1 MISIRKEKKRYL
13 GFLIILVVLTLC
25 SLNIFSHKISPL
37 EDNNSINHNEG
48 LNPSY
53 TVLLGQGGK
62 SLNLNTDSPV
72 IISDG
77 TGGAIIAG
85 YGISVQRVNSSGDFQ
100 WNESGV
106 IVSPPLLNTMGSD
119 ISEDNNGGAIIT
131 WNDFTNYNIYVQK
144 INSSGH
150 LQWDNNSIPISTAA
164 EVQINPQIS
173 SDGTGG
179 AIIVWRDYRDGS
191 EPSNTLYDV
200 YAQRVNSTGHT
211 QWTQDGILIY
221 ENQDFGYSGSYPKI
235 MSDGEGGAIVS
246 WHGNNTIY
254 AQKINATGH
263 IQWIT
268 NGLAIGKTSQSFPTM
283 TSDGLGGAIFAWVDR
298 RNYYPDKEDI
308 YAQRVNSTG
317 SLQWGLNGIPITTK
331 VKSIN
336 YIQICY
342 VGNETTIVS
351 WVEYSNN
358 NEIATIY
365 AQLIDNEGKFLWS
378 LNGVVLGSETY
389 TQPRPQM
396 NLDGAGGAFVAW
408 IHRDSLSENVTIRIQ
423 KIDSEG
429 RLNWFG
435 GGLFMNNAYP
445 SGPFRMKEDGFGGS
459 FLVWRDYGYHAYLQI
474 ISNNDDN
481 PLSNHPDDITIAKSS
496 FIKWSLYD
504 DYGGGHY
511 RILTNN
517 SNRNSLVWLDWTSW
531 TNNSLLNIPIIPL
544 SPGSFYYKIEFYDD
558 QQQLGITDTV
568 LVTILDT
575 IPTSSHPEDVT
586 TLVGGSETIN
596 WILNDNF
603 GGGQYRVWSNDS
615 NGNYYSWKGWTSWT
629 NNSQLNIPINRSK
642 SGIYNYTIEYY
653 DNYNN
658 SGISDTVLVTIIENQ
673 IISGSNIYLILL
685 TSFISISVIIR
696 LTFKKRNLA

>member
-1 MISIRKEKKRYL
+1 M
-13 GFLIILVVLTLC
+13 
-25 SLNIFSHKISPL
+25 
-37 EDNNSINHNEG
+37 
-48 LNPSY
+48 
-53 TVLLGQGGK
+53 
-62 SLNLNTDSPV
+62 
-72 IISDG
+72 IISDAA
-77 TGGAIIAG
+77 GGAIIAG

-100 WNESGV
+100 WNEGGV
-106 IVSPPLLNTMGSD
+106 IVSPPLSNTMGLD
-119 ISEDNNGGAIIT
+119 ICEDNNGGAIIT
-131 WNDFTNYNIYVQK
+131 WNDYANYNIYAQK

-164 EVQINPQIS
+164 ERQINPQIC

-221 ENQDFGYSGSYPKI
+221 ENEDFGYSGFLPKI
-235 MSDGEGGAIVS
+235 MSDNEGGAIVS

-268 NGLAIGKTSQSFPTM
+268 NGLAIGKIYQNFPTM

-298 RNYYPDKEDI
+298 RNYSSNKENI

-331 VKSIN
+331 MNSQN
-336 YIQICY
+336 YVQICY

-351 WVEYSNN
+351 WVEYNN
-358 NEIATIY
+358 NYEIATIY
-365 AQLIDNEGKFLWS
+365 AQLIDIEGRFLWNLS
-378 LNGVVLGSETY
+378 GVVLGSEIY

-396 NLDGAGGAFVAW
+396 NSDGAGGAFFAW
-408 IHRDSLSENVTIRIQ
+408 THRNSLSENQSFRIR

-429 RLNWFG
+429 HLNWFG
-435 GGLFMNNAYP
+435 GGLFLNNAYP
-445 SGPFRMKEDGFGGS
+445 IGSFRMNGDGFGGS
-459 FLVWRDYGYHAYLQI
+459 FLVWRDIGYHAYLQI

-481 PLSNHPDDITIAKSS
+481 PLSNHPDDITVAKSG
-496 FIKWSLYD
+496 FINWSLYD
-504 DYGGGHY
+504 DYGGGYY

-517 SNRNSLVWLDWTSW
+517 SNENSLVWLDWTPW

-568 LVTILDT
+568 SVTILDT
-575 IPTSSHPEDVT
+575 IPISSHPEDVT
-586 TLVGGSETIN
+586 TLIGGSETIN
-596 WILNDNF
+596 WILTDNF
-603 GGGQYRVWSNDS
+603 GAGQYRVWSNNS
-615 NGNYYSWKGWTSWT
+615 NGNYYLWKGWTSWT

-658 SGISDTVLVTIIENQ
+658 FGISDTVLVKIMGDQ
-673 IISGSNIYLILL
+673 IIPGLNIYLILL
-685 TSFISISVIIR
+685 TSFISISLIIG
-696 LTFKKRNLA
+696 LTFKKRNIRRTSWKGF